1 MDFTQFRTQDEFYG
15 RIARKWKKEKKMV
28 LLLCLC
34 RRVVEATLV
43 LYKKEGQY
51 F

>member
-15 RIARKWKKEKKMV
+15 RIARKWKKEKKKMV
-28 LLLCLC
+28 LLCLC
-34 RRVVEATLV
+34 RRRVVEATLV
-43 LYKKEGQY
+43 LQKEGQY